1 MKKLLSLLMV
11 LCLLCGVAA
20 LADDSNRQT
29 VLQATVDS
37 GYTIVIPPTLTI
49 AFGAETTDLP
59 VQVTALHLSGSYDA
73 LKVEVGSMSQL
84 TNENGKLI
92 WYTIDG
98 KTFGA
103 TRYFQ
108 TTETQNFVVGIT
120 AADWNKAPAGNYSGT
135 VSFNVTFDNKPTAD

>member
-59 VQVTALHLSGSYDA
+59 VQVTSLHLSGSYDA